1 MEELT
6 LKELQEASLGLLLD
20 VHKFCV
26 KNNINYSIDYG
37 TLIGA
42 LRHKGFIPW
51 DDDVDIV
58 MPRPDYELF
67 CKEYRSLDYK
77 LIYYGNDPTALAAF
91 ARVVDCKKTHYE
103 TERPWTKQESGV
115 WIDIF
120 PIDGV
125 ETDQKLYAKRYNKL
139 KNMCEVAYKFRRQN
153 HHIKDEDSLW
163 SKFKTLIAP
172 ILGFGGKVPMGI
184 IKKMVNI
191 MSIVPYGSTP
201 FVGQC
206 SCLDDGPIQFPKD
219 DFKDYVLLPFE
230 QYEFYA
236 MSGYD
241 HHLKQ
246 LYGDYMQL
254 PPEDKRKP
262 KQYWIHFYKKE
273 QMVKGITYGTND
285 LFHYGY

>member
-1 MEELT
+1 MEKEQELT
-6 LKELQEASLGLLLD
+6 LKELQEASLGILQD
-20 VHKFCV
+20 VHSFCV
-26 KNNINYSIDYG
+26 KHNIKYSIDYG

-58 MPRPDYELF
+58 MPRPDYERF
-67 CKEYRSLDYK
+67 CSSYTSDDYR
-77 LIYYGNDPTALAAF
+77 LIYYGNDSSALAAF

-125 ETDQKLYAKRYNKL
+125 EESAEEYAKRYFRLRKL
-139 KNMCEVAYKFRRQN
+139 CDIAYKFRRQN
-153 HHIKDEDSLW
+153 HHIKDSDSLW
-163 SKFKTLIAP
+163 SKFKTHLSKVI
-172 ILGFGGKVPMGI
+172 GFGGRLPATMI
-184 IKKMVNI
+184 NRMTKKM
-191 MSIVPYGSTP
+191 SLVPYGSTP

-206 SCLDDGPIQFPKD
+206 SCLDDGPIQFPID
-219 DFKDYVLLPFE
+219 DFKDYILLPFE

-236 MSGYD
+236 MFGYN
-241 HHLKQ
+241 HHLRQ

-254 PPEDKRKP
+254 PPEDKREP
-262 KQYWIHFYKKE
+262 KQYWIHFYKK
-273 QMVKGITYGTND
+273 QP
-285 LFHYGY
+285 L